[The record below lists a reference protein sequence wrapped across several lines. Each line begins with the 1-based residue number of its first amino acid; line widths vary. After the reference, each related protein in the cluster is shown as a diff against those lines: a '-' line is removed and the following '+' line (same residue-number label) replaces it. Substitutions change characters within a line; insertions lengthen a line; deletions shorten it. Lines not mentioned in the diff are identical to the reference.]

1 MQAGRVR
8 ETIRGVATPA
18 SPLVDPSRRAALQ
31 QLAGPA
37 ALLAAPGWL
46 ATARAAGPL
55 RLTPAQT
62 EGPFYPV
69 DLPADTD
76 ADLLAN
82 GERRYLRG
90 QAAWVEGTVVDPSG
104 RPVAGASV
112 EIWQC
117 DADGHYRHPGDGN
130 RADPAFQSFGRVQVD
145 REGRYRFRT
154 VRPVAYGS
162 RAPHIHV
169 KVRLDRRTLLTT
181 QLYVE
186 GDPGNERDFLWRS
199 LRDAADRAALT
210 VPFRPGADGLQARF
224 AIVVEA

>member
-46 ATARAAGPL
+46 ATARAAGLL

-90 QAAWVEGTVVDPSG
+90 QSRAAMRQPPRKA
-104 RPVAGASV
+104 RPV
-112 EIWQC
+112 
-117 DADGHYRHPGDGN
+117 
-130 RADPAFQSFGRVQVD
+130 
-145 REGRYRFRT
+145 
-154 VRPVAYGS
+154 
-162 RAPHIHV
+162 
-169 KVRLDRRTLLTT
+169 K
-181 QLYVE
+181 
-186 GDPGNERDFLWRS
+186 
-199 LRDAADRAALT
+199 
-210 VPFRPGADGLQARF
+210 
-224 AIVVEA
+224 